1 MSFATRVTAAL
12 AGVAMAATLLA
23 GCGQATVET
32 NIASNQVKPFPVVLD
47 NCGTKVTITEPPK
60 RVVSIKSTS
69 TELLLALG
77 LGDRIVGQAFA
88 DGPVPDE
95 WAKEAKTIDNLSDK
109 APSQA
114 VVLASSPDFV
124 MAGWESNLSADTAG
138 ERDSLAKLGVNSY
151 VSPAACK
158 ERKYQPKKLTFDHVF
173 AQVEEVGRIFGATNE
188 ADELIA
194 EQKKQLA
201 GVQKAKAGTTAL
213 WFSSGSDLPFVGAGI
228 GAPQMVL
235 DELGMEN
242 LAADVEDTWTSMS
255 WEKIAA
261 ANPDVIV
268 LVDATWSSAQK
279 KIDYLLGHP
288 VSAEL
293 DAVKNGNFVTVP
305 FPASEAGVRTAAA
318 TVELGSQ
325 LADLGLT
332 R

>member
-1 MSFATRVTAAL
+1 MSFATRITAAL
-12 AGVAMAATLLA
+12 VGMAATLLA
-23 GCGQATVET
+23 GCGLATVET
-32 NIASNQVKPFPVVLD
+32 NISSSQDKPFPVVLD

-88 DGPVPDE
+88 DGPVPDD
-95 WAKEAKTIDNLSDK
+95 WAKEAKSIDNLSDK
-109 APSQA
+109 APSQG
-114 VVLASSPDFV
+114 VVLARSPDFV
-124 MAGWESNLSADTAG
+124 LAGWESNLSADTAG
-138 ERDSLAKLGVNSY
+138 ERDSLAKLGVNTY
-151 VSPAACK
+151 VSPSACK
-158 ERKYQPKKLTFDHVF
+158 ERKYQPKKLTFDDVF
-173 AQVEEVGRIFGATNE
+173 AQVEEVGRIFGATDE
-188 ADELIA
+188 ADTLIA
-194 EQKKQLA
+194 EQRKQLA
-201 GVQKAKAGTTAL
+201 GAQKAKAGTTAL

-235 DELGMEN
+235 EELGMEN
-242 LAADVEDTWTSMS
+242 LAAGVEDTWTSMS

-268 LVDATWSSAQK
+268 LVDAAWNSAQK
-279 KIDYLLGHP
+279 KIDYLKSHP
-288 VSAEL
+288 VTSEL
-293 DAVKNGNFVTVP
+293 DAVKNGNIVTVP

-318 TVELGSQ
+318 TTELGSQ